1 MKLLLSA
8 NFSTQFVKHALQ
20 NVSDS
25 GESFIWSEAEFGSVI
40 QSLFSIDRRSDITA
54 LVILMDGKNL
64 ENQFH
69 SLSTE
74 DRKTFGIDEAEL
86 LSQAVDH
93 ALSCGI
99 QHVFIGNIAATAG
112 AVHGTHHPLNHDG
125 FEHHRRQWN
134 QVIYDYVTRTHAANI
149 LDLERLI
156 VAIGI
161 RNASDA
167 KLRVLADQPW
177 SLSFTEDVANF
188 ILRVIRSKQGALH
201 KCLILDLDNTLW
213 GGVIGDDGVEGIA
226 IGQDGIGKAFRDVQ
240 LWARE
245 LKRRGVI
252 LCICSKNTESV
263 AREPFAIHPEMILR
277 EDDIAVF
284 VANWENKASNIQ
296 YIQEVLN
303 ISFDSM
309 VFLDDN
315 PMERSIV
322 RENIPGITV
331 PELPENPEEYLGF
344 LQTQQLFETTAKAV
358 VSETKDRNRQYQIE
372 AKRLASQKSAVSLDD
387 FLTGLEMKAIVS
399 EFQPPDFP
407 RIEELFQRSNQFNL
421 TTYRY
426 SSQEISQLAQSKN
439 HCTWS
444 FRLEDKF
451 GHHGLISLVVG
462 KIENECLIIEA
473 WVMSCRVLKR
483 TMEDFIFNSI
493 LETAQKLDLKELRG
507 VYLPTAKNKLV
518 EGLYPGL
525 GFQASV
531 DGFILETR
539 LHKPRDT
546 FILTK

>member
-1 MKLLLSA
+1 MNLLLSA

-20 NVSDS
+20 NASDS
-25 GESFIWSEAEFGSVI
+25 AESFIWSEAEFGSVI
-40 QSLFSIDRRSDITA
+40 QSLFSIERGSDITA

-69 SLSTE
+69 SLSAE
-74 DRKTFGIDEAEL
+74 DRKTFGIDEAQL

-93 ALSCGI
+93 ALSSGI

-134 QVIYDYVTRTHAANI
+134 QVIYDYVARTHAANI

-177 SLSFTEDVANF
+177 SLSFTEDVAKF
-188 ILRVIRSKQGALH
+188 ILRVIRAKQGALH

-303 ISFDSM
+303 IGFDSM

-372 AKRLASQKSAVSLDD
+372 AKRLASRKSAVSLDD

-426 SSQEISQLAQSKN
+426 SSAEISQLAQSKN
-439 HCTWS
+439 HCTWA

-493 LETAQKLDLKELRG
+493 LEKAQKLNLKAVHG
-507 VYLPTAKNKLV
+507 VYLPTAKNNLV
-518 EGLYPGL
+518 EGLYTGL

-531 DGFILETR
+531 DGFTLETR
-539 LHKPRDT
+539 LFKPRTT